1 MHWRNI
7 IRRPLITEKSNMG
20 AEMGQYTFIVDGR
33 ANKITIRQAVE
44 LAWPNVTVDRVR
56 VMNMPP
62 KRSRR
67 WRRLEVRKG
76 GYKKAVV
83 TLSSGSIELFEG
95 V

>member
-1 MHWRNI
+1 MHWRDI
-7 IRRPLITEKSNMG
+7 IRRPLITEKTN
-20 AEMGQYTFIVDGR
+20 ARLEMGQYTFIVDSR

-44 LAWPNVTVDRVR
+44 LAWPSVTVDQVR
-56 VMNMPP
+56 VMNMPA

-67 WRRLEVRKG
+67 WRRLDVRKG